1 MNQQPIDNGPNRE
14 KPIAEFAEYRS
25 IIDATNGMMRTGIF
39 SSETYSEA
47 TSDERTIFTEVDGKQ
62 VPAFVANALTHEF
75 DAQFIGEN
83 AMLVPAAI
91 ADSCISLPLEARIQR
106 QQLLP
111 EHLINTIL
119 NEPRS
124 LGYQDFVEA
133 FNVPKG
139 EVAVFQNGLPE
150 YMVFSA
156 YDTSGSP
163 EMKAMPCHDI
173 YSRDGHLVTSNKEML
188 LSKLPELTKLHTD
201 VFESQAVQAGYYGGL
216 DAETIEALI
225 NNPDFIPIAALD
237 KDSGEP
243 LMFALFS
250 TNFTDLESIDW
261 LNPAQVEKLKEQ
273 YGQGKKTT
281 LNLPLVV
288 TSRQEG
294 LGLFSSACQIAAHE
308 TIYREQAEVT
318 FLMYESN
325 VFSILFTPKTI
336 NKTLGSLG
344 IKNLGTTIEATFIT
358 EKIPTTE

>member
-1 MNQQPIDNGPNRE
+1 MNTQPIDNGPNKENTTADYTIYRE
-14 KPIAEFAEYRS
+14 A
-25 IIDATNGMMRTGIF
+25 IDATNGMMRTGVF
-39 SSETYSEA
+39 SKDTYDEA
-47 TSDERTIFTEVDGKQ
+47 VTDTRTIFAEVEGQ
-62 VPAFVANALTHEF
+62 TIPAFVSNALTHEF
-75 DAQFIGEN
+75 DPQFIGED

-91 ADSCISLPLEARIQR
+91 ADSGIALPSGARIQR

-111 EHLINTIL
+111 DALVETIF
-119 NEPRS
+119 NDPRS
-124 LGYQDFVEA
+124 LTYEDFVKA
-133 FNVPKG
+133 FAIPKD
-139 EVAVFQNGLPE
+139 EKAVFQNGLPE

-156 YDTSGSP
+156 YDTSASP
-163 EMKAMPCHDI
+163 EMRAVPCPDI
-173 YSRDGHLVTSNKEML
+173 YSRDGHLVTSDKERL

-237 KDSGEP
+237 KDTGEP

-250 TNFTDLESIDW
+250 TNFTDLQSIDW
-261 LNPAQVEKLKEQ
+261 LNPAQVERLKEQ

-308 TIYREQAEVT
+308 TIYREQADVT

-325 VFSILFTPKTI
+325 VFSIQFTPRTI
-336 NKTLGSLG
+336 NKTLASLG
-344 IKNLGTTIEATFIT
+344 IQNISTTVEATFIT
-358 EKIPTTE
+358 EKILTTE

>member
-1 MNQQPIDNGPNRE
+1 
-14 KPIAEFAEYRS
+14 
-25 IIDATNGMMRTGIF
+25 MRTGIF
-39 SSETYSEA
+39 SRETYHEA
-47 TSDERTIFTEVDGKQ
+47 ADDKQTIVAEVEGNT

-75 DAQFIGEN
+75 DPQFIGEN
-83 AMLVPAAI
+83 AMLVPAVI
-91 ADSCISLPLEARIQR
+91 ADGGIMLTSDARIQR

-111 EHLINTIL
+111 DHLIDVIF
-119 NEPRS
+119 NEPRTLS
-124 LGYQDFVEA
+124 YQDFVEA
-133 FNVPKG
+133 FEVPEG
-139 EVAVFQNGLPE
+139 ETAVFQNGLPE

-156 YDTSGSP
+156 YDTSDSP
-163 EMKAMPCHDI
+163 EMRATPCPDI

-216 DAETIEALI
+216 DAETIEVLI

-250 TNFTDLESIDW
+250 TNFTDLDSIDW
-261 LNPAQVEKLKEQ
+261 LNPSRVEKLKEQ

-308 TIYREQAEVT
+308 TIYREQADIT

-325 VFSILFTPKTI
+325 VFSILFTPRTI
-336 NKTLGSLG
+336 NKTLASIG

-358 EKIPTTE
+358 EKITTAQ